1 MSAFR
6 TRKLRSVKTLGE
18 RLGACRKRK
27 KFSLEEVE
35 DATKIRARYLKA
47 IEADDYR
54 SLPGP
59 VYLIGFLS
67 SYAEFLGINP
77 SEVIKQYKK
86 ESGTAIK
93 IAQSKNFRPTSELSE
108 LGFALTPKTIII
120 IIVIAG
126 VLGLFGYIGWQVKKF
141 SSPPPVEILAPTTDV
156 TDADNVVVKGRTTE
170 TADVEINGQKVNID
184 NYGVFSQKLGLKRGV
199 NTIEIKAKNR
209 IGKETVKVV
218 KIFADF
224 AVPANPPNASQ

>member
-6 TRKLRSVKTLGE
+6 TRKVKSVKTLGQKLE
-18 RLGACRKRK
+18 ACRKRK

-35 DATKIRARYLKA
+35 DATKIRVRYLKA

-54 SLPGP
+54 NLPGL
-59 VYLIGFLS
+59 VYLSGFLS
-67 SYAEFLGINP
+67 SYAGFLGLNT
-77 SEVIKQYKK
+77 SEIIKQYKR
-86 ESGTAIK
+86 ESGAAARMSRVK
-93 IAQSKNFRPTSELSE
+93 DFRPTNELSE

-120 IIVIAG
+120 IIIIIG

-141 SSPPPVEILAPTTDV
+141 SSPPPVVIISPTTDV
-156 TDADNVVVKGRTTE
+156 TNENSVIVKGQTTE
-170 TADVEINGQKVNID
+170 TADVEINSQKVNID
-184 NYGVFSQKLGLKRGV
+184 DSGIFSQKLGLKRGV

-209 IGKETVKVV
+209 IGKESVKVI

-224 AVPANPPNASQ
+224 AVPANPPNP